1 MAKYQTDCCK
11 FSLERSADPNNVLLF
26 NGLLAMQFQQ
36 LNAFK
41 AVYELGTVTAA
52 ADYIH
57 ITQPAV
63 SRLLSSLEHNIGF
76 KLFQRVKGRLLPTDK
91 GKAFYIEVSK
101 AYSALESLS
110 ESAADIKNSS
120 YGSLYIAAFPMLSSN
135 FLPKLLGKFLSSR
148 HNLHSSLKTYRSEE
162 VLRRTALQS
171 CDIGFALLPEITT
184 GVTSIKV
191 ECDCVCILP
200 HNSPLAALESI
211 SPHDLE
217 GYAMISCEKDHT
229 QRQVDKVFKK
239 AKVKRNDVAEVSLA
253 IAIASLVS
261 EGVGSA
267 IVDPFSAK
275 YSSDTGT
282 GIITKKFTPAIP
294 FRFFILLPALRAKS
308 EIIDQFIEL
317 FFQEANSAGIELRRT
332 R

>member
-1 MAKYQTDCCK
+1 MGYP
-11 FSLERSADPNNVLLF
+11 S
-26 NGLLAMQFQQ
+26 MQFQQ

-63 SRLLSSLEHNIGF
+63 SRLIASLERHIGF
-76 KLFQRVKGRLLPTDK
+76 KLFQRVKGRLLPSEK

-110 ESAADIKNSS
+110 ESASDIKNSS
-120 YGSLYIAAFPMLSSN
+120 FGSLHISAFPMLSSN
-135 FLPKLLGKFLSSR
+135 FLPKLLGQFLSK
-148 HNLHSSLKTYRSEE
+148 NKKLHSSLKTYRSEE

-171 CDIGFALLPEITT
+171 CDIGFALLPEITE

-191 ECDCVCILP
+191 ECNCVCILP
-200 HNSPLAALESI
+200 QDSPLAAHTIIRPS
-211 SPHDLE
+211 DLE
-217 GYAMISCEKDHT
+217 GHAMISCEKDHT
-229 QRQVDKVFKK
+229 QRQVDTVFHK
-239 AKVKRNDVAEVSLA
+239 AKIKRNEVAEVSLA

-261 EGVGSA
+261 DGVGAS

-275 YSSDTGT
+275 YSTGNSAD
-282 GIITKKFTPAIP
+282 ILIKEFEPSIP
-294 FRFFILLPALRAKS
+294 FRFFILLPSLRAKS
-308 EIIDQFIEL
+308 EIVDQFIEL
-317 FFQEANSAGIELRRT
+317 FFQEAKNAGIELIRSK
-332 R
+332 

>member
-1 MAKYQTDCCK
+1 
-11 FSLERSADPNNVLLF
+11 
-26 NGLLAMQFQQ
+26 MQFQQ

-63 SRLLSSLEHNIGF
+63 SRLVASLERNIGF
-76 KLFQRVKGRLLPTDK
+76 KLFERVKGRLLATEK

-120 YGSLYIAAFPMLSSN
+120 FGSLHISAFPMLSTN
-135 FLPKLLGKFLSSR
+135 FLPQLLGKFLSKNTNI
-148 HNLHSSLKTYRSEE
+148 HLSLKTYRSEE

-171 CDIGFALLPEITT
+171 CDIGFAMLPEITE
-184 GVTSIKV
+184 GVTSIEV
-191 ECDCVCILP
+191 ECNCVCILP
-200 HNSPLAALESI
+200 KSSSLASLPVITPA
-211 SPHDLE
+211 DLD
-217 GYAMISCEKDHT
+217 GQAIISCEKDHT
-229 QRQVDKVFKK
+229 QRQVDHAFQK
-239 AKVKRNDVAEVSLA
+239 AKVKRKEVAEVSLA
-253 IAIASLVS
+253 SSIVSLVS
-261 EGVGSA
+261 QGIGSS

-275 YSSDTGT
+275 HSVVSSES
-282 GIITKKFTPAIP
+282 ILTKPFQPAIP

-308 EIIDQFIEL
+308 DIVEQFIEM
-317 FFQEANSAGIELRRT
+317 FFEEANNAGIELVRLN
-332 R
+332 

>member
-1 MAKYQTDCCK
+1 
-11 FSLERSADPNNVLLF
+11 
-26 NGLLAMQFQQ
+26 MQFQQ

-63 SRLLSSLEHNIGF
+63 SRLIASLERNIGF
-76 KLFQRVKGRLLPTDK
+76 KLFQRVKGRLLSTEK

-110 ESAADIKNSS
+110 ESAEDIKNSS
-120 YGSLYIAAFPMLSSN
+120 FGSLYIAAFPMLSSN
-135 FLPKLLGKFLSSR
+135 FLPKLMGKFLSNNK
-148 HNLHSSLKTYRSEE
+148 NLHSSLKTYRSEE

-191 ECDCVCILP
+191 ECNCVCILP
-200 HNSPLAALESI
+200 QDSPLAELAIITPS
-211 SPHDLE
+211 DLA
-217 GYAMISCEKDHT
+217 GHAMISCEKDHT
-229 QRQVDKVFKK
+229 QRQVDNAFHK
-239 AKVKRNDVAEVSLA
+239 AKVKRHEVAEVSLA

-261 EGVGSA
+261 EGVGAA

-275 YSSDTGT
+275 YSAGNGT
-282 GIITKKFTPAIP
+282 GIVIKEFAPSIP

-317 FFQEANSAGIELRRT
+317 FFQEAKDSGIKLT
-332 R
+332 RPK